1 MFTSV
6 RVVSFQRLSWASWTP
21 WQSIKI
27 HSPQFVSFRRTSTQE
42 RTLEMID
49 ERVVFYISLC
59 ASLFLLGKEKARP
72 RFFFVALSTN
82 IDISKRWTHRT
93 TLSDRIR
100 WRKDGGGGYRG
111 DRMRAHRLNTTGS
124 KETHP
129 PLPSPGC
136 ISILFHQ
143 VAPSLPHPAQ
153 TALQSFLSRL
163 GTRTPSSPSPSSSF
177 SVAFHPR
184 SRIIR
189 LLLSYARSIPFRV
202 FLFFSWFFFFAL
214 PSLPPLPRI
223 ISSGT
228 KFVGQEG
235 GFD

>member
-100 WRKDGGGGYRG
+100 WRRG
-111 DRMRAHRLNTTGS
+111 VTGETGCARIGSIPPARRRPTPLSLRQDASLFFSTKSLPPFPTPPRPPYKVFSRAWEHER
-124 KETHP
+124 P
-129 PLPSPGC
+129 PLPPPPP
-136 ISILFHQ
+136 
-143 VAPSLPHPAQ
+143 PSLSH
-153 TALQSFLSRL
+153 S
-163 GTRTPSSPSPSSSF
+163 
-177 SVAFHPR
+177 
-184 SRIIR
+184 IR
-189 LLLSYARSIPFRV
+189 AR
-202 FLFFSWFFFFAL
+202 
-214 PSLPPLPRI
+214 
-223 ISSGT
+223 
-228 KFVGQEG
+228 E
-235 GFD
+235 